1 MPYVNKEGFSEGVY
15 LIMETGFVTVRS
27 RQTELFFQLCGLR
40 FMPVPLGASVSPIV
54 KLAGPGEQ
62 AL

>member
-1 MPYVNKEGFSEGVY
+1 
-15 LIMETGFVTVRS
+15 METGFVTVRS

-40 FMPVPLGASVSPIV
+40 FMPVRLGASVSPIV